1 MIYLESINL
10 ADEKT
15 SDHGLNAGKIL
26 LVILDSKT
34 YWKRLRFIADH
45 YE

>member
-1 MIYLESINL
+1 LFSGTNVAINI
-10 ADEKT
+10 AFDVEKT

-34 YWKRLRFIADH
+34 Y
-45 YE
+45 